1 MRPPVYTLERNI
13 HITRFECMFA
23 KILYFVFEEDI
34 PNDDSKGD
42 AVPVEVRPL
51 EKRPVAVSPTDSYKN
66 ALRYSPPS
74 GSVAGIYDVEDRMKA
89 LLRQMESIES
99 SDSSM
104 PEMANLF
111 ELLPKV
117 IYPECIILAR
127 LMYSKKFQILTTI
140 F

>member
-1 MRPPVYTLERNI
+1 MLS
-13 HITRFECMFA
+13 
-23 KILYFVFEEDI
+23 KILYFLFEEDI
-34 PNDDSKGD
+34 PNDDRKGD

-117 IYPECIILAR
+117 IYPECVILAR
-127 LMYSKKFQILTTI
+127 LFLLMSNIDNQIVIFQTY
-140 F
+140 FS

>member
-1 MRPPVYTLERNI
+1 M
-13 HITRFECMFA
+13 
-23 KILYFVFEEDI
+23 
-34 PNDDSKGD
+34 
-42 AVPVEVRPL
+42 PVEVNPL

-74 GSVAGIYDVEDRMKA
+74 GSVAGIYDVEDKMKA

-117 IYPECIILAR
+117 IYPECLIIPWPFLFD
-127 LMYSKKFQILTTI
+127 LKFQFQILTTKL
-140 F
+140 

>member
-1 MRPPVYTLERNI
+1 
-13 HITRFECMFA
+13 MFA

-42 AVPVEVRPL
+42 SVPVEVRPL

-117 IYPECIILAR
+117 IENPGISCLQTRSYLISNI
-127 LMYSKKFQILTTI
+127 YNQIVIFQTY
-140 F
+140 FS

>member
-1 MRPPVYTLERNI
+1 M
-13 HITRFECMFA
+13 
-23 KILYFVFEEDI
+23 
-34 PNDDSKGD
+34 
-42 AVPVEVRPL
+42 PVEANPL

-74 GSVAGIYDVEDRMKA
+74 GSVAGIYDVEDKMKA

-117 IYPECIILAR
+117 IYPECLIIPWPLI
-127 LMYSKKFQILTTI
+127 SISNIDNQIVTFETN
-140 F
+140 FS

>member
-1 MRPPVYTLERNI
+1 MLS
-13 HITRFECMFA
+13 
-23 KILYFVFEEDI
+23 KILYSLFEEDI
-34 PNDDSKGD
+34 PNDDNKGD
-42 AVPVEVRPL
+42 AVLVEVRPL

-117 IYPECIILAR
+117 IYPECVILAR
-127 LMYSKKFQILTTI
+127 LFLLISMSNIDNQIVIFQTY
-140 F
+140 FS